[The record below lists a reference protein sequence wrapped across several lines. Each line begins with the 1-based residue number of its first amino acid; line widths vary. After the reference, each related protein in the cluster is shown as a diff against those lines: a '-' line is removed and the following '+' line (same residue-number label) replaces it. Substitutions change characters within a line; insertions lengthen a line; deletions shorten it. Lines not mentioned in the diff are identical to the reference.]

1 MSKNN
6 VIKHD
11 FSKEK
16 SNQTELEIQDVT
28 YRFEEMYDSIEK
40 SLDNL
45 VAVQNEQTALID
57 LVKSNDADKKF
68 EKFIDEMTKQSELLE
83 QQRCK
88 LVVKKEILKQVIDA
102 AKTNEV
108 VARNISMLCKAIG
121 MFEA

>member
-1 MSKNN
+1 MSEKN

-16 SNQTELEIQDVT
+16 SNQTQLEIQDVT

-40 SLDNL
+40 SLANL
-45 VAVQNEQTALID
+45 VAVQAEQIALID
-57 LVKSNDADKKF
+57 LVKTNDADKKF
-68 EKFIDEMTKQSELLE
+68 EKFVNEMTKQSETLE
-83 QQRCK
+83 QQRLM

-102 AKTNEV
+102 AKANEV
-108 VARNISMLCKAIG
+108 VARNISMLCKALG